1 MQFTGADGV
10 PFDATLIL
18 SRPGE
23 RAPGVLF
30 LHGGPH
36 SAYPAAY
43 LHALAFLANLGYNL
57 VVPNYRCVHRATP
70 QWLFPDCRCVFTGL
84 QTGCL

>member
-1 MQFTGADGV
+1 MHALQFTGADGV

-18 SRPGE
+18 GRSKE
-23 RAPGVLF
+23 KAPGVLF

-43 LHALAFLANLGYNL
+43 LHALAFLAHLGYNL
-57 VVPNYRCVHRATP
+57 VVPNYRCVHG
-70 QWLFPDCRCVFTGL
+70 V
-84 QTGCL
+84 